1 MKKVRPL
8 IGFVLAACFSS
19 AAFSVFAE
27 PDGPVERDPTLGASW
42 PDAWFVEPRTASEV
56 GISSYSDS
64 PYLHDRG
71 LPPVEDRLPDDPP
84 VIEPF
89 ESIGHYGGTA
99 RITLGDSWQ
108 FFNWES
114 ALTIS
119 ADMRGILPNIARS
132 FDVSEDGKTTTI
144 RLRKGMKWSDGH
156 PLTSDDFEFTFN
168 HIWLDKEYS
177 PITSRH
183 IQGGRFEKIDPLTFR
198 YVFDRPNPL
207 FINLIAQY
215 GNFMVDPKHY
225 FRNWHPAFVDRDE
238 LNERIKERNILNWR
252 TFVDAQRNA
261 RIEESRDV
269 PTLRA
274 YQVVSRTPSMVRWE
288 RNPYYHKVDP
298 AGQQLPYIDAI
309 EAEVILDNGEL
320 VTAKAS
326 TGQLDF
332 AAFALRTQDL
342 PLLKLGEQAG
352 LVDVHVWTRLHT
364 SDVII
369 QLNYNAE
376 DERLRELYWDK
387 RFRQALSLSI
397 NRPEMNEMIYFGRG
411 VPQQASAHPSSVFY
425 DPAFARAYAEFD
437 PDRANALLDDLGLV
451 DVTGDRLREYPD
463 GEPLIITMEYLD
475 FETPKAISM
484 ELVSTYWRAVGIDI
498 RLKLV
503 SRALQSARA
512 QAGKMQMTLW
522 HADKVTDV
530 LFPIHPIWY
539 APMYNGWDNAMWND
553 WARHFLTEGSVG
565 ELPPPPIR
573 QLQDYSDRMR
583 HALDPA
589 ERIEAGRDLL
599 RSTAENTWSMGTVGL
614 APHPVV
620 ISKRLKNV
628 IPDGIW
634 GWDNRWTLS
643 YHPSTWY
650 LDDARAKSDP
660 DLALAPTG
668 GEAN

>member
-1 MKKVRPL
+1 MKSRLVGSRLVKSRLVRSRPAVRSWL
-8 IGFVLAACFSS
+8 RRTAAALLAALTTFVVANEPGPSS
-19 AAFSVFAE
+19 AEGDLHE
-27 PDGPVERDPTLGASW
+27 PALDTDW
-42 PDAWFVEPRTASEV
+42 PRAWFAAPPTASEAGV
-56 GISSYSDS
+56 TSFSDS
-64 PYLHDRG
+64 PYLQDQG
-71 LPPVEDRLPDDPP
+71 LPPVRERLPDDPP
-84 VIEPF
+84 VIEPYR
-89 ESIGHYGGTA
+89 EIGRYGGTA

-119 ADMRGILPNIARS
+119 ADMREILPNIARD
-132 FDVSEDGKTTTI
+132 FEISEDGKTTTI
-144 RLRKGMKWSDGH
+144 HLRKGIRWSDGH

-183 IQGGRFEKIDPLTFR
+183 IQGGRFEKVDELTFR

-207 FINLIAQY
+207 FVNLIAQY

-225 FRNWHPAFVDRDE
+225 FRNWHPAFVDRDD
-238 LNERIKERNILNWR
+238 LNERIKARNILNWR

-261 RIEESRDV
+261 RLEESRDV

-274 YQVVSRTPSMVRWE
+274 YRVVSRTPSMVRWE

-298 AGQQLPYIDAI
+298 AGQQLPYIDVI

-397 NRPEMNEMIYFGRG
+397 NRGEMNELIYFGRG
-411 VPQQASAHPSSVFY
+411 VPQQASAHPTSVFY
-425 DPAFARAYAEFD
+425 DPAFAQAYAEFD
-437 PDRANALLDDLGLV
+437 LDRANALLDEMGLV
-451 DVTGDRLREYPD
+451 DVTGDGLREYPD
-463 GEPLIITMEYLD
+463 GSPLIITME
-475 FETPKAISM
+475 
-484 ELVSTYWRAVGIDI
+484 
-498 RLKLV
+498 
-503 SRALQSARA
+503 
-512 QAGKMQMTLW
+512 
-522 HADKVTDV
+522 
-530 LFPIHPIWY
+530 
-539 APMYNGWDNAMWND
+539 
-553 WARHFLTEGSVG
+553 
-565 ELPPPPIR
+565 
-573 QLQDYSDRMR
+573 
-583 HALDPA
+583 
-589 ERIEAGRDLL
+589 
-599 RSTAENTWSMGTVGL
+599 
-614 APHPVV
+614 
-620 ISKRLKNV
+620 
-628 IPDGIW
+628 
-634 GWDNRWTLS
+634 
-643 YHPSTWY
+643 
-650 LDDARAKSDP
+650 
-660 DLALAPTG
+660 
-668 GEAN
+668 